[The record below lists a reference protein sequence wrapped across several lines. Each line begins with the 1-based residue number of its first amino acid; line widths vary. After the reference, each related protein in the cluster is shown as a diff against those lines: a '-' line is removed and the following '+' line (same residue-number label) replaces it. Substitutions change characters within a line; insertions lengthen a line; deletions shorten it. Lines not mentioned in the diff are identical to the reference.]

1 MHEDNQP
8 TPATTPVPSP
18 APASTAPAAGV
29 PSSIARRA
37 VSGAMWS
44 TAAGLFARALAL
56 LGTIIIVRFLA
67 PAEYGQVQN
76 ASVLVLTASQFATLG
91 VGAYIIAFPRSGRS
105 IAFHATV
112 IHVGLGVL
120 AVALVWLFRHQLGPL
135 VDVPAFPRF
144 APGLILSVM
153 LDRLSYM
160 AERPVVRD
168 LGFGRVSLSRTL
180 GELTY
185 TTVSVYS
192 AWQGAGAMAVVYGNV
207 GRSAVRLAVML
218 LSSDWRDWAL
228 PTRIDGKTMRVL
240 VPYGTVV
247 AVQAAAEFGS
257 RRWDNLLVARLFGSG
272 VAGHYVLAYNLAD
285 VPAIQIGEQIADVLM
300 ASYSHVEPENR
311 TAAVL
316 RAAGLMT
323 MVMAPLSIGLGA
335 VGPSVANA
343 FFKPEWA
350 MIGTLLMVLSIGLV
364 SRPIGSV
371 FSTYLMIVKGPKVLM
386 YVEIITVLLLLAL
399 ILTVGRLGVV
409 WVCAMVGVAMA
420 ARALMCMW
428 HVQRLEGLRMTAV
441 ARRCLPIF
449 AACVPMFLAVV
460 GVRLGL
466 PRLGVNRPGVSLVL
480 EVVAGGLV
488 YAGAVSLLARQTVK
502 DFTGLLKG
510 ALRRRLG
517 SE

>member
-1 MHEDNQP
+1 
-8 TPATTPVPSP
+8 
-18 APASTAPAAGV
+18 
-29 PSSIARRA
+29 
-37 VSGAMWS
+37 
-44 TAAGLFARALAL
+44 
-56 LGTIIIVRFLA
+56 
-67 PAEYGQVQN
+67 
-76 ASVLVLTASQFATLG
+76 
-91 VGAYIIAFPRSGRS
+91 
-105 IAFHATV
+105 
-112 IHVGLGVL
+112 
-120 AVALVWLFRHQLGPL
+120 
-135 VDVPAFPRF
+135 
-144 APGLILSVM
+144 
-153 LDRLSYM
+153 
-160 AERPVVRD
+160 
-168 LGFGRVSLSRTL
+168 
-180 GELTY
+180 
-185 TTVSVYS
+185 
-192 AWQGAGAMAVVYGNV
+192 
-207 GRSAVRLAVML
+207 
-218 LSSDWRDWAL
+218 
-228 PTRIDGKTMRVL
+228 
-240 VPYGTVV
+240 V

-428 HVQRLEGLRMTAV
+428 HVQRLEGLPMTAV